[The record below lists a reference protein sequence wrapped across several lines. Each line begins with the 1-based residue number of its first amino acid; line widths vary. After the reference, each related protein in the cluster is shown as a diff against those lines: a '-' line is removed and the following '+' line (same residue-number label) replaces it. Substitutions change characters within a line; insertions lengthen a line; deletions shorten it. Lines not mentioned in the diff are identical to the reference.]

1 MPKHSLAVVSKNAPP
16 PATRAAALV
25 LFGRDEAGK
34 PHAASFAATESEG
47 AQAAA
52 AAMGLR
58 HAPVNG
64 EAVAKLARLLP
75 LGRLFSSGKAFV
87 PFVKATLY
95 GELLAALGEK
105 DEEQDSGDSEAEHE
119 KLAPALYDFSAYR
132 LPPGWGEIGPG
143 HLVLAT
149 VGAQEGWYEALIT
162 EVKDDGGLFVLSW
175 RDWPDE
181 PAFLRRAHQLAL
193 LPIIATAAAV

>member
-1 MPKHSLAVVSKNAPP
+1 MPKPSLAVVSKTAPP

-34 PHAASFAATESEG
+34 PHAASFAATEKEG

-52 AAMGLR
+52 ALMGLR
-58 HAPVNG
+58 HTPVEG
-64 EAVAKLARLLP
+64 EAVTKLARLLP
-75 LGRLFSSGKAFV
+75 LGRLFPSGKAFV
-87 PFVKATLY
+87 PFVKATLF

-105 DEEQDSGDSEAEHE
+105 DEEQDGGDAEAEHE
-119 KLAPALYDFSAYR
+119 KLAPTLYDFSAFR
-132 LPPGWGEIGPG
+132 LPLGWGEIGPG

-149 VGAQEGWYEALIT
+149 IAPQDGWYEALVT

-181 PAFLRRAHQLAL
+181 PPFLRRAHQLAL
-193 LPIIATAAAV
+193 LPVIATAAAV